1 MRIAFLGLGR
11 MGRAMAGHL
20 LDEGHQLTVWNR
32 SPGKAGDLVARGAT
46 EASSPADA
54 VQQAQA
60 VVLMLAGPDS
70 VHEVLL
76 GPHGVTGAAA
86 AGTLV
91 VDSST
96 IGPGAARASG
106 AGLAEAGLRYV
117 EAPVLGSVQPA
128 RDGTLTVI
136 AGGTQQDYAEAEPL
150 LLAWGAADKVRRV
163 GEVGAANALKV
174 VVNLTIGVAVA
185 GVGEALRLARD
196 LGVEQDVALGAMANG
211 PLGWTVQQKR
221 SMIDSGDFSATAF
234 SLDLLVK
241 DLGLAVDA
249 AQEELPVTAAAL
261 GHAREAADAGHGP
274 DDYAAVAGFVGF
286 EGRPDS
292 Y

>member
-11 MGRAMAGHL
+11 MGSAMAGHL
-20 LDEGHQLTVWNR
+20 LDAGHDLTVWNR
-32 SPGKAGDLVARGAT
+32 TPGRAGDLTARGAN
-46 EASSPADA
+46 EAATPAA
-54 VQQAQA
+54 AAQNADA
-60 VVLMLAGPDS
+60 VVLMLTGPDS
-70 VHEVLL
+70 VRDVLL
-76 GPHGVTGAAA
+76 GADGVAGAAA
-86 AGTLV
+86 PGTLV

-96 IGPGAARASG
+96 IGPAAAREFGTA
-106 AGLAEAGLRYV
+106 LDEAGLRYV

-136 AGGTQQDYAEAEPL
+136 AGGTERDYADAEPL
-150 LLAWGAADKVRRV
+150 LLAWGATDKVRRV
-163 GEVGAANALKV
+163 GEVGAANSLKV
-174 VVNLTIGVAVA
+174 VVNLTLGVAIA

-196 LGVEQDVALGAMANG
+196 LGVEQDVALEVMANG
-211 PLGWTVQQKR
+211 PFGSTVQQKR
-221 SMIDSGDFSATAF
+221 SMVESGDFSATAF

-261 GHAREAADAGHGP
+261 AHAREAADAGHGP